1 MHKDKDIFDQK
12 LVSMRRGRGQNMS
25 SDAFL
30 HARCA
35 DDATERI
42 LDINRS
48 FSNTLILASPD
59 ISDRIINSVGHK
71 LGMVTRVNYSTH
83 IHGSDIICEGSALPF
98 IDESFELVIDALNL
112 HTVNHIPRALAGL
125 KRVLVPDGLFIASL
139 FGGQTLS
146 ALRRALYE
154 AEESIYGHITPRVS
168 PMITAE
174 NAIQLLQGTGFAMPV
189 VDKDTAHVHYTQLSS
204 LYVDIRRMGDS
215 NALISRC
222 KKPVS
227 KRFFKALEHIYARDN
242 MNAGGKL
249 TAIFEIIWLT
259 GWAAH
264 KDQPK
269 PLKPG
274 SATTS
279 LATVLGVKEQKL

>member
-1 MHKDKDIFDQK
+1 
-12 LVSMRRGRGQNMS
+12 MS

-30 HARCA
+30 HDRCA
-35 DDATERI
+35 DDVAERI
-42 LDINRS
+42 LDIHRA
-48 FSNTLILASPD
+48 FTNTLILASPY
-59 ISDRIINSVGHK
+59 ISDRIINRVGHK
-71 LGMVTRVNYSTH
+71 LGNITRANYSTH
-83 IHGSDIICEGSALPF
+83 IHETDIICQNSALPF
-98 IDESFELVIDALNL
+98 TDKSFDLIIDVLNL
-112 HTVNHIPRALAGL
+112 HTVNHVPRALAHL

-154 AEESIYGHITPRVS
+154 AEESVYGHITPRVS

-189 VDKDTAHVHYTQLSS
+189 IDKDTVHVHYTQLGS

-215 NALISRC
+215 NALIDRH

-242 MNAGGKL
+242 MNVDGKL

-259 GWAAH
+259 GWAVH

-274 SATTS
+274 SATTR
-279 LATVLGVKEQKL
+279 LADALDVKEQKL

>member
-1 MHKDKDIFDQK
+1 M
-12 LVSMRRGRGQNMS
+12 
-25 SDAFL
+25 
-30 HARCA
+30 
-35 DDATERI
+35 
-42 LDINRS
+42 
-48 FSNTLILASPD
+48 
-59 ISDRIINSVGHK
+59 GHK
-71 LGMVTRVNYSTH
+71 LGMVTRANDSTH
-83 IHGSDIICEGSALPF
+83 MRGSDIICEGSALPF
-98 IDESFELVIDALNL
+98 SDGSFDLIIDALNL
-112 HTVNHIPRALAGL
+112 HTVNHVPRALADL

-174 NAIQLLQGTGFAMPV
+174 NAIQLLQSTGFAMPV
-189 VDKDTAHVHYTQLSS
+189 VDRDSVHVGYTSLST
-204 LYVDIRRMGDS
+204 LFADIRRMGDS
-215 NALISRC
+215 NALIDRH

-242 MNAGGKL
+242 MNADGKL

-259 GWAAH
+259 GWAVH

-274 SATTS
+274 SATTR
-279 LATVLGVKEQKL
+279 LAAALGVKEQKL